1 MRFLHTADWQLGMG
15 RHFLGEE
22 ARHRFMQAR
31 IDAVRAMADLARA
44 EGCAF
49 AVAAGD
55 LFENNQVDR
64 RTLGRAIEAMAAF
77 PCPLFLL
84 PGNHDPHDAGSIW
97 RRREFA
103 DRKSIT
109 VLADDRIHEVG
120 PGLQVVGAPW
130 ASKRPRR
137 DLVAEA
143 CAKLEPLPGG
153 VRVLVAHGTVTGFG
167 DDVPERIDLPRA
179 RRALDEG
186 RIHYLA
192 LGDRHST
199 TEVAPRVWYS
209 GAPEATDYGETDSGH
224 ALVVSLDG
232 GGCAVRKHRTGRWR
246 FLRREF
252 TLNGAA
258 DLEQAEAE
266 IAALESKDTTIL
278 KADLVGSLTLA
289 ERARLDGLLDRAR
302 DLLAAVEERDG
313 DLVLRPDEILAG
325 DLGLAGF
332 ARATAE
338 ELARHPEDAVARD
351 ALQLLYRCS
360 GGAGA

>member
-1 MRFLHTADWQLGMG
+1 MKFLHTADWQLGMG
-15 RHFLGEE
+15 RHFLDDE

-31 IDAVRAMADLARA
+31 IDAVRAMADLARTEA
-44 EGCAF
+44 CAF

-64 RTLGRAIEAMAAF
+64 RTLGRAIEAMEAF
-77 PCPLFLL
+77 ECPLFLL

-97 RRREFA
+97 RRPEFTH
-103 DRKSIT
+103 RRSIA
-109 VLADDRIHEVG
+109 VLDDDRVREIG

-143 CAKLEPLPGG
+143 CARLEPLPGG

-167 DDVPERIDLPRA
+167 DDVPERIDLARA

-186 RIHYLA
+186 RMHYLA

-199 TEVAPRVWYS
+199 TEVGPRVWYS
-209 GAPEATDYGETDSGH
+209 GAPEATDYGETDSGN
-224 ALVVSLDG
+224 ALVVSVDG
-232 GGCAVRKHRTGRWR
+232 GGCTVRKHLIGRWR
-246 FLRREF
+246 FVRREF

-266 IAALESKDTTIL
+266 ISALESKETTIL

-289 ERARLDGLLDRAR
+289 ERARLDGMLDRAR

-325 DLGLAGF
+325 DLGLSGF

-338 ELARHPEDAVARD
+338 ELASHPGDPVARD
-351 ALQLLYRCS
+351 ALQLLYRCT
-360 GGAGA
+360 GGAGG